1 MKTDPILWDFKFDSS
16 TQAGMQFLIPRIVF
30 RALPYWLF
38 VIKVPYRGGHGQEC
52 PKAMK
57 GT

>member
-38 VIKVPYRGGHGQEC
+38 VIKVPAR
-52 PKAMK
+52 K
-57 GT
+57 